1 MTPKYKMYLQI
12 GGDSQTKTIANPIYK
27 DDLSVD
33 YELES
38 GEKFYRAKLSGK
50 LTFVRDEYQF
60 IMNANFED
68 EILLL
73 IEKSNDYGLTYAPYY
88 TGKFMRTDCTIN
100 TDDMTITVQPK
111 TLDQYNDVIAGMEK
125 EYNLIDLAPAIERVS
140 IDKRPI
146 IQIYK
151 AGDSIISCFLGGSAW
166 EQDAEETRDK
176 TRLSNYFHFSEIASI
191 KEIEISGGGIS
202 AVNGTYAGSLE
213 ARQSAWGRSYKGN
226 LESQNNPEYYIYY
239 EQNVR
244 VIPGSWTYEIQLRR
258 KTDNV
263 TLYRWGGNEDK
274 ETFELVMN
282 AEGGGATG
290 TKNASL
296 RDIGIFARY
305 LCDVEKINDLD
316 TYLLPDDDLVIDNRN
331 YKRVIG
337 YNINVVSISQRLS
350 ETPTEWGRADNGKY
364 FLPPLSSFGVKFY
377 PVARSTWINESLW
390 FNFFLADRILEQEA
404 RKEFVLRDAY
414 PIASVISVLLAQFA
428 PGITHEETPEY
439 SQFLYGTA
447 PGFNN
452 PFRLMVTPKSNVLIG
467 EYQTPAQK
475 APTKL
480 KDFTEM
486 LRNCFGC
493 YWFIENGKFRIEHI
507 VWFRNGGSYQYAPVI
522 GYDLTELQNIRNG
535 KKWAYSTSEYTFDKE
550 QMPERYEYEWMDDVT
565 DIFQGMPI
573 EVQSKYV
580 QAGKIEKINISNF
593 TSDVDMM
600 LLNPGAM
607 SQDGFALL
615 AATLQSGEYKLPY
628 RNIYLSNVEYRVQ
641 NGYLAFPYLQ
651 PTYLLYD
658 MPAYSIKVNGNN
670 DVARGIQRNKKQTL
684 TFPTGDDD
692 PNALQLV
699 KTNMGN
705 GQIDK
710 LSINLSSRISKTTLK
725 YDTE

>member
-50 LTFVRDEYQF
+50 LTFVRDDYQF

-100 TDDMTITVQPK
+100 TDDMTITVQPE

-125 EYNLIDLAPAIERVS
+125 EYNLIELAPASERLA
-140 IDKRPI
+140 IDKRPL

-151 AGDSIISCFLGGSAW
+151 AGDSIISCFLSGSAW
-166 EQDAEETRDK
+166 EQDVEEISDK
-176 TRLSNYFHFSEIASI
+176 KRLRNYFHFSEIASI
-191 KEIEISGGGIS
+191 KEIEISGSGIS
-202 AVNGTYAGSLE
+202 AVNGTYGGKLDAS
-213 ARQSAWGRSYKGN
+213 QSVWGPSYSGN
-226 LESQNNPEYYIYY
+226 LESINNPDYYIFY
-239 EQNVR
+239 EQITR
-244 VIPGSWTYEIQLRR
+244 ITPDSWDYDVQLRR
-258 KTDNV
+258 KSDNV
-263 TLYRWGGNEDK
+263 TLYRWRDYEDK
-274 ETFELVMN
+274 ENFEFVMN

-316 TYLLPDDDLVIDNRN
+316 TYPLPEDDLVIDNRN

-337 YNINVVSISQRLS
+337 YNINVVSISQKLS

-364 FLPPLSSFGVKFY
+364 FLPPYSLTGAKFY
-377 PVARSTWINESLW
+377 PIARSTWINESLW
-390 FNFFLADRILEQEA
+390 FNFYLADWVLEQKA

-414 PIASVISVLLAQFA
+414 PIASVISVLLAQIA

-439 SQFLYGTA
+439 SQFLYGTTT
-447 PGFNN
+447 FNN
-452 PFRLMVTPKSNVLIG
+452 QFRLMVTPKSNILIG
-467 EYQTPAQK
+467 EYQKPAQK
-475 APTKL
+475 APTTL

-493 YWFIENGKFRIEHI
+493 YWFIDNGKFRIEHI
-507 VWFRNGGSYQYAPVI
+507 VWFRNGGSYQDAPVI
-522 GYDLTELQNIRNG
+522 GYDLTELQNVRNG

-615 AATLQSGEYKLPY
+615 AATLQSGKYKLPY
-628 RNIYLSNVEYRVQ
+628 QNIYLSGVEYRVQ
-641 NGYLAFPYLQ
+641 NGYLAIPYLQ
-651 PTYLLYD
+651 PKYLLYD
-658 MPAYSIKVNGNN
+658 MPAYNIKVNGNY
-670 DVARGIQRNKKQTL
+670 DVARGIKRNKKQTL

>member
-50 LTFVRDEYQF
+50 LTFVHDDYQF
-60 IMNANFED
+60 IMNANFEE
-68 EILLL
+68 EIILL

-100 TDDMTITVQPK
+100 MDDMTITVQPE

-125 EYNLIDLAPAIERVS
+125 EYNLIELAPASERLA
-140 IDKRPI
+140 IDKRPL

-151 AGDSIISCFLGGSAW
+151 AGDSIISCFLSGTAW
-166 EQDAEETRDK
+166 EQDVEEISNK
-176 TRLSNYFHFSEIASI
+176 KRLRNYFYFSEIASI
-191 KEIEISGGGIS
+191 KEIEISGSGIS
-202 AVNGTYAGSLE
+202 AVNGTYGGKLDAS
-213 ARQSAWGRSYKGN
+213 QSGWGPSYSGN
-226 LESQNNPEYYIYY
+226 LESINNPDYYIYY

-244 VIPGSWTYEIQLRR
+244 VIPDTWTFEIQLRR

-274 ETFELVMN
+274 ETFEFVMN
-282 AEGGGATG
+282 AGGGGATG
-290 TKNASL
+290 SKEAYL
-296 RDIGIFARY
+296 RDIGVFARY

-316 TYLLPDDDLVIDNRN
+316 TYLLPDDDLVTDNRN

-364 FLPPLSSFGVKFY
+364 FLPPYSSIGTKFY
-377 PVARSTWINESLW
+377 PIAKSTWINESLW
-390 FNFFLADRILEQEA
+390 FNFFSTDWLLEQKA

-439 SQFLYGTA
+439 SQFLYGTTL
-447 PGFNN
+447 FNN
-452 PFRLMVTPKSNVLIG
+452 QFRLMVTPKSNILIG
-467 EYQTPAQK
+467 EYQKPALK
-475 APTKL
+475 APTTL

-507 VWFRNGGSYQYAPVI
+507 VWFRNGGSYQDAPVI
-522 GYDLTELQNIRNG
+522 GYDLTELQNVRNG

-550 QMPERYEYEWMDDVT
+550 QMPERYEYGWMDDVT

-607 SQDGFALL
+607 SQDGFALF

-628 RNIYLSNVEYRVQ
+628 LNIYLSNVEYRVQ

-658 MPAYSIKVNGNN
+658 MPAYNIKVNGNY
-670 DVARGIQRNKKQTL
+670 DVARGIKRNKKQTL